1 MKQRKLIAWLPAI
14 VLVLSVLVLSLYR
27 WLYAVALDE
36 KGLLIS
42 RHPLAV
48 CLWTAVFAGAVLILL
63 AVRKSDGSNLY
74 EDNFT
79 PSALALLGHLH
90 IGITV
95 VLMALLYPI
104 PLGGIF
110 ASLWKVL
117 GVASGIAMI
126 WGGICRKRGTMP
138 FFGIHAGLC
147 LFLLLYLV
155 SCYQFWSGNPQLQ
168 GYVFELLALVAMVLY
183 CYQLAALA
191 AGMGNRKALA
201 VFGLL
206 TVLLSGPANFGA
218 RVPALYASG
227 LLFAATNLCRL
238 APPPKN
244 REENT
249 HESA

>member
-1 MKQRKLIAWLPAI
+1 MKNLNTQTALTGA
-14 VLVLSVLVLSLYR
+14 VLSLGIGAGFLRR
-27 WLYAVALDE
+27 WLYAAALDE
-36 KGLLIS
+36 KGLLVRS
-42 RHPLAV
+42 HPIAIVLWVLVAAGALLILWATRCCDGASFCEDSFAPSTLAV
-48 CLWTAVFAGAVLILL
+48 
-63 AVRKSDGSNLY
+63 
-74 EDNFT
+74 
-79 PSALALLGHLH
+79 LGHSFMAC
-90 IGITV
+90 T
-95 VLMALLYPI
+95 VLMMVLLVAF
-104 PLGGIF
+104 PLPGAIG
-110 ASLWKVL
+110 LVWKVL
-117 GVASGIAMI
+117 GFATAAGLVWAGL
-126 WGGICRKRGTMP
+126 CRKLGKLP
-138 FFGIHAGLC
+138 FFGIYGGLC

-168 GYVFELLALVAMVLY
+168 DYVFELLALVAMVLY

-206 TVLLSGPANFGA
+206 TVLLCSPANFGA